1 MDIVEGLSGGRGG
14 GGGCGSRGGGGRGT
28 GGKRPAAAAAAVAD
42 EGNKKRSPPSVSS
55 GGSEH
60 MIFKNKETGDVCTGT
75 DDGRVADSLLDR
87 YRRFVGF
94 AKDGDEE
101 DRLEGDQYM
110 QQMVSELRVDGAGM
124 IKSFDQVV
132 TRVAQFERFIQKFHP
147 KDPFTKFMLSLGVD
161 GESTASLNISG
172 PRKKIEVCALKYIR
186 KIYTDL
192 ISWTCSFNDRLRPRA
207 LCSRGCS
214 TCAMVH

>member
-1 MDIVEGLSGGRGG
+1 MRRLEHEEPARPNYRVRPTYLPVRN
-14 GGGCGSRGGGGRGT
+14 
-28 GGKRPAAAAAAVAD
+28 PAAAAAEVAAD

-124 IKSFDQVV
+124 IKSFDQVA
-132 TRVAQFERFIQKFHP
+132 TRVAQFERFIQKFHLKTLLP
-147 KDPFTKFMLSLGVD
+147 SSCCLSVWM
-161 GESTASLNISG
+161 ASQ
-172 PRKKIEVCALKYIR
+172 
-186 KIYTDL
+186 
-192 ISWTCSFNDRLRPRA
+192 LRR
-207 LCSRGCS
+207 
-214 TCAMVH
+214 